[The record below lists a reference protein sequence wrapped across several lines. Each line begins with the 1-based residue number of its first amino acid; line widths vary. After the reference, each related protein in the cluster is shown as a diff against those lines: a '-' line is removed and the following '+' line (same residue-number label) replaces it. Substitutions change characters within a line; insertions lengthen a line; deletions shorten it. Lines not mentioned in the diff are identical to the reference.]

1 MEYQLSHRTAYRYA
15 HPVGTS
21 YQLLHLTPRHFAQ
34 QQVLSSSVTIAPTPV
49 MQQQRTDYFGNSITD
64 MVIRDQHS
72 VLLIEARAHV
82 IVYSDQNI
90 LLDLSPPWEKVVEIA
105 RYPGDNDS
113 WDAAKY
119 CFPSAQITLR
129 EARRYAAPL
138 FTPGKP
144 LLRLAMELTQQIY
157 REFEYQGGV
166 TDIYTP
172 VPTVLTARTGVCQDF
187 AHVAIACLRAFG
199 IPARYV
205 SGYLLNEPRTGAPKL
220 VGADASHAWFSVWC
234 PEFGWV
240 DFDPTNNVRTHNEH
254 ITLAWG
260 RDYSDVSPTRGFIH
274 GGGDQTLDVAVEVT
288 PVSTN
293 SSAHGSLS

>member
-1 MEYQLSHRTAYRYA
+1 MEYQLRHTTQYRYA

-21 YQLLHLTPRHFAQ
+21 YQLLHLSPRPFVH
-34 QQVLSSSVTIAPTPV
+34 QQVLTNSITIAPTPV
-49 MQQQRTDYFGNSITD
+49 MQQQRTDYFGNTITD

-72 VLLIEARAHV
+72 VLIIEARAHV
-82 IVYSDQNI
+82 IVHTDQSI
-90 LLDLSPPWEKVVEIA
+90 LLELSPPWEHVAERA
-105 RYPGDNDS
+105 RYPGDAAS
-113 WDAAKY
+113 YDAAKY
-119 CFPSAQITLR
+119 CFPSAQITLS
-129 EARRYAAPL
+129 EARHYVLPL

-144 LLRLAMELTQQIY
+144 LLRLAMELTAQIY
-157 REFEYQGGV
+157 QEFEYQGGV

-172 VPTVLTARTGVCQDF
+172 VPTILNARTGVCQDF
-187 AHVAIACLRAFG
+187 AHVAIACLRSFG

-205 SGYLLNEPRTGAPKL
+205 SGYLLNQPAEGQPSL

-240 DFDPTNNVRTHNEH
+240 DFDPTNNVRNHNEH

-274 GGGDQTLDVAVEVT
+274 GGGEQTLDVAVEVT
-288 PVSTN
+288 PII
-293 SSAHGSLS
+293 

>member
-1 MEYQLSHRTAYRYA
+1 MEYQLRHTTQYRYA

-21 YQLLHLTPRHFAQ
+21 YQLLHLSPRPFDR
-34 QQVLSSSVTIAPTPV
+34 QQVLTHSVTIAPTPV
-49 MQQQRTDYFGNSITD
+49 IQQQRTDYFGNTITD

-72 VLLIEARAHV
+72 VLIIEARAHV
-82 IVYSDQNI
+82 IVHTDQSI
-90 LLDLSPPWEKVVEIA
+90 LLELSPPWEQVSQRA
-105 RYPGDNDS
+105 RYPQDDS
-113 WDAAKY
+113 SFEAAKY
-119 CFPSAQITLR
+119 CFPSTQITLS

-144 LLRLAMELTQQIY
+144 LLRLAMELTAQIY
-157 REFEYQGGV
+157 QEFEYQGGV

-172 VPTVLTARTGVCQDF
+172 VPAILNARTGVCQDF
-187 AHVAIACLRAFG
+187 AHVAIACMRAFG

-205 SGYLLNEPRTGAPKL
+205 SGYLLNQPSEGASRL

-274 GGGDQTLDVAVEVT
+274 GGGEQTLEVAVEVT
-288 PVSTN
+288 PITENSALRGSTI
-293 SSAHGSLS
+293 